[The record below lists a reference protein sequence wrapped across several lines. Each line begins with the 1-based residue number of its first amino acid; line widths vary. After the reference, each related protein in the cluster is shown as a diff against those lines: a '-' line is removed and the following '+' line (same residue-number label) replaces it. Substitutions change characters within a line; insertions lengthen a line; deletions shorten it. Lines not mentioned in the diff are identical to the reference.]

1 MFISLEGIDG
11 SGKTTQA
18 KLLAKALGE
27 GVVLVREPGGT
38 EAGERI
44 RSLLKDPNLELDPL
58 AELLLFCAARA
69 ELVAQVVGPARE
81 SGRDV
86 VCDRF
91 SDSSVAYQGVARGL
105 GAERVEEI
113 CDLATGGVW
122 PDLTILLRIEPDR
135 AAKRIGRRK
144 ADRFEEEGIELQR
157 LVAEGYDEVA
167 RRHPERVRVVDAEGD
182 RDSVHAAVLAC
193 AQGGEGLM
201 EAAASSPAIP
211 EALARGDPPSA
222 AGARGPGRGARLA
235 RPCLHLSRPARGRQG
250 APPPGRSRRSCSPR
264 APPIPRTPAAA
275 PCSIPRPIR
284 TSPGCA
290 RRAPSTW
297 SRTSGSR

>member
-27 GVVLVREPGGT
+27 DVVLVREPGGT
-38 EAGERI
+38 ETGERI
-44 RSLLKDPNLELDPL
+44 RQVLKDPSLDLDPL

-69 ELVAQVVGPARE
+69 ELVAQVVGPARDA
-81 SGRDV
+81 GRDV

-91 SDSSVAYQGVARGL
+91 SDSSVAYQGIARGL

-122 PDLTILLRIEPDR
+122 PDVTIFLRMAPDR

-157 LVAEGYDEVA
+157 RVAEGYDEVA
-167 RRHPERVRVVDAEGD
+167 KRHPERVHVVDADGGREQ
-182 RDSVHAAVLAC
+182 VHAAVLAEVQ
-193 AQGGEGLM
+193 AVT
-201 EAAASSPAIP
+201 A
-211 EALARGDPPSA
+211 
-222 AGARGPGRGARLA
+222 
-235 RPCLHLSRPARGRQG
+235 
-250 APPPGRSRRSCSPR
+250 
-264 APPIPRTPAAA
+264 
-275 PCSIPRPIR
+275 
-284 TSPGCA
+284 
-290 RRAPSTW
+290 
-297 SRTSGSR
+297 

>member
-18 KLLAKALGE
+18 KLLAKALGD
-27 GVVLVREPGGT
+27 VVLVREPGGT
-38 EAGERI
+38 ETGERI
-44 RSLLKDPNLELDPL
+44 RQVLKDPSLELDPL

-69 ELVAQVVGPARE
+69 ELVAQVVAPARE
-81 SGRDV
+81 AGRDV

-122 PDLTILLRIEPDR
+122 PDLTILLRMDPDR

-157 LVAEGYDEVA
+157 RVADGYDELA
-167 RRHPERVRVVDAEGD
+167 RRHPERVRVVNAEGG
-182 RDSVHAAVLAC
+182 RDAVHGAVLAEVQ
-193 AQGGEGLM
+193 AVLV
-201 EAAASSPAIP
+201 
-211 EALARGDPPSA
+211 
-222 AGARGPGRGARLA
+222 
-235 RPCLHLSRPARGRQG
+235 RGR
-250 APPPGRSRRSCSPR
+250 A
-264 APPIPRTPAAA
+264 
-275 PCSIPRPIR
+275 
-284 TSPGCA
+284 
-290 RRAPSTW
+290 
-297 SRTSGSR
+297 

>member
-18 KLLAKALGE
+18 KLLAKALGDD
-27 GVVLVREPGGT
+27 VVLVREPGGT
-38 EAGERI
+38 ETGERI
-44 RSLLKDPNLELDPL
+44 RQLLKDPGLELDPL

-69 ELVAQVVGPARE
+69 ELVAQVVAPSRDA
-81 SGRDV
+81 GRDV

-122 PDLTILLRIEPDR
+122 PDLTILLRMEPDR

-167 RRHPERVRVVDAEGD
+167 RRHPERVRVVDAHGD
-182 RDSVHAAVLAC
+182 RDAVHHAVLAEVQ
-193 AQGGEGLM
+193 AVT
-201 EAAASSPAIP
+201 A
-211 EALARGDPPSA
+211 
-222 AGARGPGRGARLA
+222 
-235 RPCLHLSRPARGRQG
+235 
-250 APPPGRSRRSCSPR
+250 
-264 APPIPRTPAAA
+264 
-275 PCSIPRPIR
+275 
-284 TSPGCA
+284 
-290 RRAPSTW
+290 
-297 SRTSGSR
+297 